1 MRLKDLVRRGKEPLP
16 APSSNTDVDPASTVG
31 SSQPGPKPIETS
43 LLHESHGQ
51 PQDEDKILKQS
62 TWANLWAE
70 AYQTVKDDPEHSHLL
85 EAFEACLQEGK
96 RTDSADA
103 PSITELTVRLGLIQK
118 LAREKLEGLSEAHLT
133 FSLCGRRIVVRNAV
147 LKAVKLISAFK
158 PIIDT
163 VVATEPHAALAWAGV
178 LTLLPMLE
186 NLFQQEE
193 DAANGL
199 TNILF
204 LLIRYQ
210 GIQESILATEFED
223 ASQPETTRRLLSSI
237 RTKLVSVYAQVYIYQ
252 IRFVQQYA
260 RGKIHRVLRNSVS
273 ADGWKQMWSEIEST
287 SCLIDQGVQDRLG
300 VRALETWRRVSDIEA
315 RTQRIESLQQATLAA
330 VQTGNEAELLL
341 SLPFAA
347 NAIFDSAETLGA
359 DAPCLPGTQQRILS
373 EIQDWAESPNGEA
386 IFWLHG
392 MAGTGKTS
400 VALTVA
406 NALNEREPFTAGGTP
421 PSTAFLGASFF
432 FKQGDAT
439 RNSTRGFF
447 PTLARCLAEVFPD
460 LKSHI
465 VSAIN
470 DRLAIG
476 TKAPPQQLRH
486 LIVEPLSVL
495 DDETFLPVRL
505 VVVVDALD
513 ECLKQTEAEELIE
526 MLATLEQLH
535 QVQLRLLITSRRDK
549 HLLGSFERL
558 PSVLYRPLLLDK
570 VQASVEKD
578 ESMDDITLYISHTLA
593 RIADKHGVSQDWIDE
608 AEIHKLCQ
616 KADGLFIYAATVCRF
631 IDAEDFADEEAR
643 QERLEQIFDDEGEAD
658 SPQQKVDEIYLK
670 VLSFP
675 HLDKSTKKTRERIF
689 ARTGTVLGFL
699 AVLFEPVSVS
709 ALGLLAALSRET
721 LDGILRQLNSIVSIP
736 QDEKAPLG
744 LVHLSFRDFILSEE
758 RSKPLQFRVQEA
770 EMHRHVLR
778 RCLDIMS
785 SELCQDICRV
795 VSPGKL
801 ASEVPRCQIEQSI
814 PQHLGYA
821 CRYWVDH
828 LAELHQDCRLEAG
841 LSDTGE
847 IHTFLKERFL
857 YWLEAMSLIGETP
870 TIITIINQ
878 LQDMISPSDHP
889 GLSSFAYDAKRFV
902 LANRWVIEHAP
913 VQIYSSALIF
923 SPQSSVI
930 RLQFADLIPCWI
942 TQKPTTEENW
952 TPMISTLGDNY
963 LIRCVSF
970 SPTED
975 LVAFATGDGIAR
987 LWDYT
992 TGTERFKFEGPD
1004 VQCVSFSA
1012 DGKMIAIGSED
1023 GVLEVRDFAKDKVIE
1038 LRGHRQTIDYIAFSP
1053 RSSAILA
1060 SVGQDGERFIWN
1072 VDEGRIICSLP
1083 GLRFSGPV
1091 AFSEDSRLACFAGLK
1106 GDPSILMSVET
1117 GECTKISD
1125 AEEDKKILITALSVD
1140 GQTMATATVRTVT
1153 IKDLSTGTQRSQGPF
1168 GGIVKD
1174 MAFSPDGNVLALV
1187 IDEVG
1192 IRLHDVD
1199 TWEVIG
1205 GRYLQYGPV
1214 AFCRDGKT
1222 IGSGGGRGLL
1232 LWDTSSMTN
1241 GLPMKEPKN
1250 VRNLMFLP
1258 GGNNLVLSYSDDE
1271 DPGDPG
1277 IWDMSGGHVKPQ
1289 LLTLALKE
1297 RSIPDVF
1304 VSQDCTRMALMG
1316 LDKLRM
1322 FDMEKLEETWVLDV
1336 ELSEFMD
1343 LGFSPDGQFIWHWD
1357 HHQFR
1362 IWDLEIRTPRLLLAL
1377 KCSDGLGRVSF
1388 SPDGQL
1394 VALTWLGYKGQ
1405 DGAVQLIEMATGRE
1419 RGILPC
1425 HPFYIP
1431 TFHPD
1436 SQLIVSVKNDGPITG
1451 WNTKCLSEKF
1461 SLEGTRPKNIN
1472 DILSLIMTPTG
1483 KLVVLKRDYGSGAFP
1498 TVHLWDTTTGKEI
1511 GSYGIG
1517 GWPGETWL
1525 SDAGRSLTCNNGR
1538 LALPSSIPIDEQ
1550 DDSEEFQK
1558 DRQDLLYVGWD
1569 WVYQGATRLLW
1580 VPPQYKSH
1588 RTAVKGDTVALGNN
1602 ELGVQFIKF
1611 DLAKTPLVTGRR
1623 AKI

>member
-16 APSSNTDVDPASTVG
+16 APSSNTDVDPAGTVG
-31 SSQPGPKPIETS
+31 SSQPDPKPTETS

-51 PQDEDKILKQS
+51 PQDEDEILKQS

-103 PSITELTVRLGLIQK
+103 PSITEVTVRLGLIQK

-186 NLFQQEE
+186 NLFQQDE

-770 EMHRHVLR
+770 EMHRHVLQ

-814 PQHLGYA
+814 PQHLRYA

-963 LIRCVSF
+963 LIR
-970 SPTED
+970 
-975 LVAFATGDGIAR
+975 
-987 LWDYT
+987 
-992 TGTERFKFEGPD
+992 
-1004 VQCVSFSA
+1004 
-1012 DGKMIAIGSED
+1012 
-1023 GVLEVRDFAKDKVIE
+1023 
-1038 LRGHRQTIDYIAFSP
+1038 
-1053 RSSAILA
+1053 
-1060 SVGQDGERFIWN
+1060 
-1072 VDEGRIICSLP
+1072 
-1083 GLRFSGPV
+1083 
-1091 AFSEDSRLACFAGLK
+1091 
-1106 GDPSILMSVET
+1106 
-1117 GECTKISD
+1117 
-1125 AEEDKKILITALSVD
+1125 
-1140 GQTMATATVRTVT
+1140 
-1153 IKDLSTGTQRSQGPF
+1153 
-1168 GGIVKD
+1168 
-1174 MAFSPDGNVLALV
+1174 
-1187 IDEVG
+1187 
-1192 IRLHDVD
+1192 
-1199 TWEVIG
+1199 
-1205 GRYLQYGPV
+1205 
-1214 AFCRDGKT
+1214 
-1222 IGSGGGRGLL
+1222 
-1232 LWDTSSMTN
+1232 
-1241 GLPMKEPKN
+1241 
-1250 VRNLMFLP
+1250 
-1258 GGNNLVLSYSDDE
+1258 YSDDE

-1316 LDKLRM
+1316 LDKLRI

-1362 IWDLEIRTPRLLLAL
+1362 IWDLETRTPRLLLAL
-1377 KCSDGLGRVSF
+1377 KCLDGLGRVSF

-1394 VALTWLGYKGQ
+1394 VALTWLGYKG
-1405 DGAVQLIEMATGRE
+1405 
-1419 RGILPC
+1419 
-1425 HPFYIP
+1425 
-1431 TFHPD
+1431 
-1436 SQLIVSVKNDGPITG
+1436 
-1451 WNTKCLSEKF
+1451 
-1461 SLEGTRPKNIN
+1461 
-1472 DILSLIMTPTG
+1472 

-1498 TVHLWDTTTGKEI
+1498 TVHLWDTATGKEI

-1525 SDAGRSLTCNNGR
+1525 FDDGRSLTCNNGR

-1588 RTAVKGDTVALGNN
+1588 RTAVKGDTVALGHN

-1623 AKI
+1623 AK

>member
-16 APSSNTDVDPASTVG
+16 APSSNDVDPASTVG
-31 SSQPGPKPIETS
+31 SSQPDPEPTETS

-51 PQDEDKILKQS
+51 PHDEDETQKES

-85 EAFEACLQEGK
+85 EAFEAYLQEGK
-96 RTDSADA
+96 CTDSADG
-103 PSITELTVRLGLIQK
+103 PSSIEGTVRLGLIQK
-118 LAREKLEGLSEAHLT
+118 LAREKLEGLPEAHLA

-147 LKAVKLISAFK
+147 LKAVKLISTFK
-158 PIIDT
+158 PIINGA
-163 VVATEPHAALAWAGV
+163 VATEPHAALAWAGV

-186 NLFQQEE
+186 NLFQQDE

-210 GIQESILATEFED
+210 GIQESILAIEFED
-223 ASQPETTRRLLSSI
+223 ASQPEITRQLLSSI
-237 RTKLVSVYAQVYIYQ
+237 RTKLVSVYAQVYMYQ
-252 IRFVQQYA
+252 IRFVLQYA
-260 RGKIHRVLRNSVS
+260 RGKVHRALRNTVS

-287 SCLIDQGVQDRLG
+287 SCLIDQGIQDRLG

-341 SLPFAA
+341 SLPFAG
-347 NAIFDSAETLGA
+347 NAIFDSAETLGT

-373 EIQDWAESPNGEA
+373 EIQGWAENPNGEA

-439 RNSTRGFF
+439 RNSTRSFF

-470 DRLAIG
+470 ERLAIG

-486 LIVEPLSVL
+486 LIIEPLSVL
-495 DDETFLPVRL
+495 DEETFLPLRL

-513 ECLKQTEAEELIE
+513 ECLKRTEAEELLE
-526 MLATLEQLH
+526 MLVALEQLH

-570 VQASVEKD
+570 VKASAETN

-593 RIADKHGVSQDWIDE
+593 RIAEKHGVSQNWIDE
-608 AEIHKLCQ
+608 AQIHKLCQ

-631 IDAEDFADEEAR
+631 LDAEDFTDEEAR
-643 QERLEQIFDDEGEAD
+643 QERLEQIFDDEGEVD

-709 ALGLLAALSRET
+709 ALGLLVVLSSET

-758 RSKPLQFRVQEA
+758 RSKLLQFRVQES
-770 EMHRHVLR
+770 EMHRRVLQ

-785 SELCQDICRV
+785 SELCQDICKV

-801 ASEVPRCQIEQSI
+801 ASDVPRCQIEQSI
-814 PQHLGYA
+814 PQHLRYA

-828 LAELHQDCRLEAG
+828 LAELDQDCRLEAG
-841 LSDTGE
+841 LNDTGE
-847 IHTFLKERFL
+847 IYTFLKERFL

-870 TIITIINQ
+870 TIVTMINQ
-878 LQDMISPSDHP
+878 LQAMISPSDHP
-889 GLSSFAYDAKRFV
+889 GLSSFTYDAKRFA
-902 LANRWVIEHAP
+902 LANRWAIEHAP
-913 VQIYSSALIF
+913 LQIYSSALIF
-923 SPQSSVI
+923 SPQNSVI
-930 RLQFADLIPCWI
+930 RLQFADLIPHWI

-952 TPMISTLGDNY
+952 TPMISTLGDDY
-963 LIRCVSF
+963 GMRCISF

-975 LVAFATGDGIAR
+975 LVAFASDDGIAR

-1004 VQCVSFSA
+1004 VQCISFSA
-1012 DGKMIAIGSED
+1012 DGKMIAIGSEN
-1023 GVLEVRDFAKDKVIE
+1023 GALEVREFAKDKVIE
-1038 LRGHRQTIDYIAFSP
+1038 LRGYGQTINYITFSP
-1053 RSSAILA
+1053 RSSTILA
-1060 SVGQDGERFIWN
+1060 SVGQGGER
-1072 VDEGRIICSLP
+1072 V
-1083 GLRFSGPV
+1083 GP
-1091 AFSEDSRLACFAGLK
+1091 SMMMR
-1106 GDPSILMSVET
+1106 MET
-1117 GECTKISD
+1117 GECTKIPE
-1125 AEEDKKILITALSVD
+1125 AEEGKTILATAFSVD
-1140 GQTMATATVRTVT
+1140 GQTMATATERTVM
-1153 IKDLSTGTQRSQGPF
+1153 IKDLPIGTQRSQGPS

-1174 MAFSPDGNVLALV
+1174 MTFSPDGKVLALV
-1187 IDEVG
+1187 IHEMG
-1192 IRLHDVD
+1192 LKLHDVD

-1205 GRYLQYGPV
+1205 GCYSANGPV

-1222 IGSGGGRGLL
+1222 IGSGGGTGLL
-1232 LWDTSSMTN
+1232 LWDTSSLTN
-1241 GLPMKEPKN
+1241 GLSMKEPKGIG
-1250 VRNLMFLP
+1250 NLMFLP
-1258 GGNNLVLSYSDDE
+1258 SSDGLVLEYSDDD
-1271 DPGDPG
+1271 DPRV
-1277 IWDMSGGHVKPQ
+1277 WDASGGHAKPQ
-1289 LLTLALKE
+1289 LLTSALKE

-1304 VSQDCTRMALMG
+1304 VSQDCTRMALMSPG
-1316 LDKLRM
+1316 KLRIL
-1322 FDMEKLEETWVLDV
+1322 DMEKLKETWVLDV
-1336 ELSEFMD
+1336 ELSETR
-1343 LGFSPDGQFIWHWD
+1343 LVEFSPNSQFIWHWD
-1357 HHQFR
+1357 DYQFR
-1362 IWDLEIRTPRLLLAL
+1362 LWDLEARTPRLLLAL
-1377 KCSDGLGRVSF
+1377 KNPVWLLRVSV

-1394 VALTWLGYKGQ
+1394 VALTWIDYK
-1405 DGAVQLIEMATGRE
+1405 
-1419 RGILPC
+1419 
-1425 HPFYIP
+1425 
-1431 TFHPD
+1431 
-1436 SQLIVSVKNDGPITG
+1436 
-1451 WNTKCLSEKF
+1451 
-1461 SLEGTRPKNIN
+1461 
-1472 DILSLIMTPTG
+1472 G
-1483 KLVVLKRDYGSGAFP
+1483 KLVVLKRDYGGGTLS
-1498 TVHLWDTTTGKEI
+1498 TVHLWDTTSGNEI
-1511 GSYGIG
+1511 GSYGIR
-1517 GWPGETWL
+1517 GWLGELWL
-1525 SDAGRSLTCNNGR
+1525 SDDDLSLTCKKGR
-1538 LALPSSIPIDEQ
+1538 VPLPSSIPNDEQ
-1550 DDSEEFQK
+1550 DDSGEFQK
-1558 DRQDLLYVGWD
+1558 DWQDLLYVGWD
-1569 WVYQGATRLLW
+1569 WVYQGTTRLLW
-1580 VPPQYKSH
+1580 LPPQYRSLC
-1588 RTAVKGDTVALGNN
+1588 TAVKGGTVAFGHD
-1602 ELGVQFIKF
+1602 ELGVLFIRF
-1611 DLAKTPLVTGRR
+1611 DLAKTPLVTGRGANCVFLLLWLMAFDIIAAYNKECTLGLVTSLTILTKGAQR
-1623 AKI
+1623 IYP

>member
-31 SSQPGPKPIETS
+31 SSQPDPKPTETS
-43 LLHESHGQ
+43 LLHESHGR
-51 PQDEDKILKQS
+51 PQDEEEILKQS

-103 PSITELTVRLGLIQK
+103 PSITEVTVRLGLIQK

-186 NLFQQEE
+186 NLFQQDE

-199 TNILF
+199 TKILF

-210 GIQESILATEFED
+210 GIQESILATEFGD
-223 ASQPETTRRLLSSI
+223 ASQPETTRRLFSSI

-260 RGKIHRVLRNSVS
+260 RGKIHRALRNSVS

-341 SLPFAA
+341 SLPFAG

-359 DAPCLPGTQQRILS
+359 DAPCLPGTQRRILS
-373 EIQDWAESPNGEA
+373 EIQDWAESLNGEA

-406 NALNEREPFTAGGTP
+406 NALNEREPFTAGGKP

-439 RNSTRGFF
+439 RNSTRSLF
-447 PTLARCLAEVFPD
+447 PTLARCLAEVFPN

-486 LIVEPLSVL
+486 LIVEPLSAL
-495 DDETFLPVRL
+495 DDEAFLPVRL

-558 PSVLYRPLLLDK
+558 PSVLYRPPLLDK

-593 RIADKHGVSQDWIDE
+593 RIADKHGVSKNWIGE

-758 RSKPLQFRVQEA
+758 RSLSGYLQGGFPRKVGFGGTALPNRA
-770 EMHRHVLR
+770 EYPPA
-778 RCLDIMS
+778 S
-785 SELCQDICRV
+785 SIC
-795 VSPGKL
+795 
-801 ASEVPRCQIEQSI
+801 VP
-814 PQHLGYA
+814 
-821 CRYWVDH
+821 
-828 LAELHQDCRLEAG
+828 AG

-847 IHTFLKERFL
+847 IYTFLKEHFL

-963 LIRCVSF
+963 SIGCVSF

-1004 VQCVSFSA
+1004 AQCVSFSA
-1012 DGKMIAIGSED
+1012 DGKMIAIGSEN

-1053 RSSAILA
+1053 RSSTILA
-1060 SVGQDGERFIWN
+1060 LVGQDGERFIWN
-1072 VDEGRIICSLP
+1072 VDERRIICSLP

-1091 AFSEDSRLACFAGLK
+1091 AFSEDGRLACFAGLK
-1106 GDPSILMSVET
+1106 GDPSMLMRVET
-1117 GECTKISD
+1117 GQCTKISE
-1125 AEEDKKILITALSVD
+1125 AEENEKILITAFSVD
-1140 GQTMATATVRTVT
+1140 GQTMATAIGRTVT
-1153 IKDLSTGTQRSQGPF
+1153 IKDLSTGTQRSQGSS
-1168 GGIVKD
+1168 GGIVED
-1174 MAFSPDGNVLALV
+1174 MAFSPDGKVLALM
-1187 IDEVG
+1187 IDEMG

-1205 GRYLQYGPV
+1205 GRYSPYGPV

-1241 GLPMKEPKN
+1241 GLPIKEPKD

-1258 GGNNLVLSYSDDE
+1258 RSNNLVLSYSDDE

-1277 IWDMSGGHVKPQ
+1277 IWDMSGGHVKLQ

-1304 VSQDCTRMALMG
+1304 FSRDCTRMALMG
-1316 LDKLRM
+1316 PGKLRI
-1322 FDMEKLEETWVLDV
+1322 FDMGKLEETWVLDV
-1336 ELSEFMD
+1336 ELSEVIL
-1343 LGFSPDGQFIWHWD
+1343 LGFSPNSQFIWHWD
-1357 HHQFR
+1357 RNQFR
-1362 IWDLEIRTPRLLLAL
+1362 LWDLETRTPRLLLAL
-1377 KCSDGLGRVSF
+1377 KCPDGLGRVGF
-1388 SPDGQL
+1388 SPDNQL
-1394 VALTWLGYKGQ
+1394 VVLTWLGYKGQ
-1405 DGAVQLIEMATGRE
+1405 NGAVQLIEMATGRE

-1451 WNTKCLSEKF
+1451 WNTNCLSEKF

-1498 TVHLWDTTTGKEI
+1498 TVHLWDTATGKEI
-1511 GSYGIG
+1511 GNYGIE
-1517 GWPGETWL
+1517 GWSGETWL
-1525 SDAGRSLTCNNGR
+1525 SDDGRSLTCNNGR

-1580 VPPQYKSH
+1580 VPPPLSLLTISEPPGPE
-1588 RTAVKGDTVALGNN
+1588 RT
-1602 ELGVQFIKF
+1602 
-1611 DLAKTPLVTGRR
+1611 P
-1623 AKI
+1623 